1 MSQVQTGL
9 FRLPDGMRRPRAQVI
24 ILTGPSGSGKTS
36 LSSRVGLP
44 SISLDHFYR
53 DEDEP
58 NMPTLTGDVIDWD
71 DPRSW
76 NAQEAF
82 DALSQLCLEGR
93 TEIPIYDIP
102 SNRRTGTRTLELGDH
117 ELFIAEG
124 IFASEL
130 VAPLLEEGLLADALC
145 IDRSPVRNAWFRL
158 LRDLAESRKSVPV
171 LLYRGAR
178 LAREEPKKIK
188 HWVQQGC
195 RAVGSLSDAEASIN
209 LMLHRAQLVSGA
221 LAGTAKAEDVG
232 EETALAEVLEGP
244 NVPEVPE
251 VPGVQAPPDA
261 NQTDEPSRGTA

>member
-124 IFASEL
+124 ILASEL
-130 VAPLLEEGLLADALC
+130 EATQLEEVLLADALC
-145 IDRSPVRNAWFRL
+145 NGPRFETHGSDCCATSQNRVSRYRCCFIVGPVWRARNP
-158 LRDLAESRKSVPV
+158 RKSSTGSSRAAAPSG
-171 LLYRGAR
+171 LCRT
-178 LAREEPKKIK
+178 PK
-188 HWVQQGC
+188 
-195 RAVGSLSDAEASIN
+195 R
-209 LMLHRAQLVSGA
+209 
-221 LAGTAKAEDVG
+221 
-232 EETALAEVLEGP
+232 
-244 NVPEVPE
+244 
-251 VPGVQAPPDA
+251 
-261 NQTDEPSRGTA
+261 PST